1 MTPLCRLLTGKYA
14 SHYNNSWNRKTVA
27 NTEVV
32 DQREEIFIKAGKN
45 HTNKFAAITMDSE
58 NHNTLQ
64 WLAEKKFGVEKHISL
79 SITVT
84 LLWNL
89 CEASETALS
98 IVNAQNVIQVL
109 FSYMDTEKYSIE
121 VVACVLQCIYSLCE
135 NNIPAIEAIKV

>member
-1 MTPLCRLLTGKYA
+1 MI
-14 SHYNNSWNRKTVA
+14 SRKKIW
-27 NTEVV
+27 
-32 DQREEIFIKAGKN
+32 RRKN
-45 HTNKFAAITMDSE
+45 
-58 NHNTLQ
+58 
-64 WLAEKKFGVEKHISL
+64 ISL